1 VYVGLALDIVP
12 GLAIVPGAMVPIAP
26 GDGDAQFVGFVESSL
41 IELLEAVMDELGDA
55 LGHAVVDDVG
65 AAGFAST
72 TATDAATAKA
82 PSTTK
87 LLNLLFIDWSSQRP
101 AITREAE
108 Q

>member
-1 VYVGLALDIVP
+1 MYVGLVLDIVP
-12 GLAIVPGAMVPIAP
+12 GLVIGPGVIAP
-26 GDGDAQFVGFVESSL
+26 GDGDAQFVVGFEESSL

-65 AAGFAST
+65 GAGFAST

-101 AITREAE
+101 AITREAD